1 MNAWIEGLPADK
13 VAAWVSKN
21 GERAMDIHMTEDPHF
36 ALWLHYLDRACRRR
50 VLMSYRDLEDWDYW
64 AAYDGGMSP
73 VEACVDMLEANGY
86 GDAYDQMMEAL

>member
-1 MNAWIEGLPADK
+1 MNAWIKSLPADK
-13 VAAWVSKN
+13 VAAWISTN
-21 GERAMDIHMTEDPHF
+21 GDNACAVHMTEDPHF

-73 VEACVDMLEANGY
+73 VEACVDMLDANGY
-86 GDAYDQMMEAL
+86 SDAYEEAL